1 MRDQNAYCYAVHI
14 PAFTQTEY
22 YNSGVQLLLLYL
34 VMKKTITVTL
44 LILNSDIVSCKISEC
59 IICTHSCVFSHLI
72 QTYNVSLVNSLQIL
86 L

>member
-14 PAFTQTEY
+14 PAFTQTEC

-44 LILNSDIVSCKISEC
+44 LILNSDIVSCKIL
-59 IICTHSCVFSHLI
+59 CVFSFDP
-72 QTYNVSLVNSLQIL
+72 NV
-86 L
+86 